1 MSSLLSDRFPIEGI
15 SFHDKS
21 LNWTWMMNDEV
32 SILVA
37 QADYFS
43 GLKSF
48 IPWTANIF
56 VSLQGGQVPTKR
68 QNSSTLLRGL
78 TGPRTYLT
86 KPWAKDPGER

>member
-1 MSSLLSDRFPIEGI
+1 
-15 SFHDKS
+15 
-21 LNWTWMMNDEV
+21 MMNDEV

-48 IPWTANIF
+48 IPWPANIF
-56 VSLQGGQVPTKR
+56 VSLQGGQFPTKR

-86 KPWAKDPGER
+86 KP